1 MTNSESKLQSAINAL
16 EAGKLSSYEA
26 SFIESIRNYSK
37 KSLGN
42 LTSKQYDLLRKCAEK
57 E

>member
-37 KSLGN
+37 VNSV
-42 LTSKQYDLLRKCAEK
+42 LRRFQ
-57 E
+57 